1 MGDTVPDME
10 SGGGFREPGNGSNV
24 AGEFLRAMQML
35 MDQQSANAT
44 GQGATKALRDV
55 IGKVGRFDGK
65 NITKFLRTYTCE
77 MEIYQVPENR
87 MIETFDLA
95 VVPEIRERV
104 RQLHGNVHEHTWA
117 RFEERLRDEYF
128 DEDSERMTKGAFLE
142 WVEQRPGKHMGPS
155 ELLREFE
162 RRFGQLPLS
171 ERRLMEARK
180 SEMFLQA
187 SDEAL
192 EDRLL
197 ILLQDGGA
205 EGGFTTNWERMIE
218 SVSLI
223 SKQQRVKSRGLGS
236 RVGITTVT
244 APKVPVS
251 SSVPL
256 TTTTP
261 GNSPKG
267 RVLDDNTLEELMKG
281 MRELKVEMSALKR
294 DQRPKASGSST
305 GQRDF
310 VVRCI
315 WCDDPNHKRG
325 DCGSYADAMKSGI
338 ITFKEGR
345 IRDAATDEPLQTNF
359 GKGGMKRLMEEKLGR
374 SNTSRGKE
382 TEAYTI
388 GADFNTTQVSTY
400 ASKEVMVRGAQT
412 IRKLTGWDD
421 PVHAITIKAYL
432 MSENGEKEPHDASVE
447 VKRGRA
453 VDEGESEEPAN
464 KKKPSSS
471 KDTSSKEGPAT
482 NTRQRQESP
491 PYPGENTPLPKDKW
505 EERMSSKKGKG
516 KEDEGKG
523 KSKTPAYKLQSDIES
538 SVDMKGILEERILDA
553 KIEFTLRE
561 ALGIAKKD
569 FHELIIDVIK
579 RKRQMTAETVMTRAL
594 DTLMS
599 KEEEEEIG
607 QVFALSC
614 DNAGNDDQI
623 KRQRLMACDIQD
635 TKIDIMEEVLSD
647 DLEDEVLQMFLSDGV
662 VETNE
667 RKDSIKNQRKFVTT
681 EAKVLRCGAEK
692 PYRQDSEALV
702 AFTHP
707 FWARATT
714 ETRVKIGDIEESIL
728 ALVDHGSEI
737 NILSR
742 EIYEKG
748 KWPIDTNHG
757 WVLKAANNERG
768 NLYGACPA
776 VAIKIGDV
784 EVEQNFFVQ
793 NNGGYP
799 IILGQPYITAT
810 RMETKVLDDGSHYAR
825 IRSHDGMR
833 SVQFLT
839 VKPNHK
845 RHRDRLRETPMHY
858 VHEDFLDF

>member
-1 MGDTVPDME
+1 MGDTGNDVGFGGGSRE
-10 SGGGFREPGNGSNV
+10 SGNGPNL
-24 AGEFLRAMQML
+24 AGEFLRAMEML
-35 MDQQSANAT
+35 INRQSANAT

-65 NITKFLRTYTCE
+65 DITKFLRTYTCE
-77 MEIYQVPENR
+77 MEIYQVPENL

-104 RQLHGNVHEHTWA
+104 RQLHADVHVHTWV

-197 ILLQDGGA
+197 ILLQDGTT
-205 EGGFTTNWERMIE
+205 EGGFITDWERMIE

-236 RVGITTVT
+236 KVGITVVT
-244 APKVPVS
+244 NPKVPAS
-251 SSVPL
+251 SNVPL
-256 TTTTP
+256 VTSTP
-261 GNSPKG
+261 GDGSKG
-267 RVLDDNTLEELMKG
+267 RVLDDNTLEELMRG

-294 DQRPKASGSST
+294 DQRPKTSGPPT

-359 GKGGMKRLMEEKLGR
+359 GKGGMKRLMEEKLGM
-374 SNTSRGKE
+374 SNSSRGNEAE
-382 TEAYTI
+382 TYTI
-388 GADFNTTQVSTY
+388 GADSNTIQTSTY

-412 IRKLTGWDD
+412 IRRLTGWDD
-421 PVHAITIKAYL
+421 PVSATTIKAYL
-432 MSENGEKEPHDASVE
+432 ISENGEKEPHDASVE

-453 VDEGESEEPAN
+453 VEEGESEEPAN

-471 KDTSSKEGPAT
+471 GDAFPKEGPAT

-491 PYPGENTPLPKDKW
+491 PYPGENTTLPKDKW
-505 EERMSSKKGKG
+505 EERMGNKKGKG
-516 KEDEGKG
+516 KEDEAKGKG
-523 KSKTPAYKLQSDIES
+523 KTPAYKLQSDIES

-579 RKRQMTAETVMTRAL
+579 RKRQMTADTVMTRAL
-594 DTLMS
+594 DTLIS
-599 KEEEEEIG
+599 KEEEDEIG

-614 DNAGNDDQI
+614 DNVGNDDHS
-623 KRQRLMACDIQD
+623 KEQRLIPYEIQV
-635 TKIDIMEEVLSD
+635 TKVDEMEEFLGD
-647 DLEDEVLQMFLSDGV
+647 ELEDEVLQMFLCDGV
-662 VETNE
+662 VDTKG
-667 RKDSIKNQRKFVTT
+667 RKDSTKNKKEIIIT

-692 PYRQDSEALV
+692 SWEHDSEAVV
-702 AFTHP
+702 AFSHP

-742 EIYEKG
+742 KVYEKG

-793 NNGGYP
+793 NQGSYP

-839 VKPNHK
+839 VRPNHE
-845 RHRDRLRETPMHY
+845 RHRDKLRETPVDY
-858 VHEDFLDF
+858 APENFLDF